1 MESKQNDLGWGPHAD
16 PAAVRSAAQEAR
28 GTVRHAAREAR
39 MAASREVDRLIA
51 DVEELLRQVTDVAD
65 PELLRLRARLQE
77 TVATTRKAVADG
89 AGEVQRRAK
98 EALQA
103 GDQSVRVWAWEAIG
117 IAAVAGL
124 AIGFLAGRR

>member
-1 MESKQNDLGWGPHAD
+1 MESKPNDLERGPHAD
-16 PAAVRSAAQEAR
+16 PEAVRSAAQEVR

-39 MAASREVDRLIA
+39 TAASREVDRLIA
-51 DVEELLRQVTDVAD
+51 DVEELLRRVTDAAD

-77 TVATTRKAVADG
+77 TVANTKKAIGDG

-103 GDQSVRVWAWEAIG
+103 GDQTVRDRAWEAIG

>member
-1 MESKQNDLGWGPHAD
+1 MESKANDLERGPRAD

-51 DVEELLRQVTDVAD
+51 DVEELLRRVGDATD

-77 TVATTRKAVADG
+77 TVAITKKALADG

-103 GDQSVRVWAWEAIG
+103 GDQTVRDRAWEAIG

>member
-1 MESKQNDLGWGPHAD
+1 MESQANDLERGAHAD

-51 DVEELLRQVTDVAD
+51 DVEELLRRVTDTAD

-77 TVATTRKAVADG
+77 TVATTKKAFTDG

-103 GDQSVRVWAWEAIG
+103 GDQTVRDRAWEAIG

>member
-1 MESKQNDLGWGPHAD
+1 MESKPNDLERGPHAD

-39 MAASREVDRLIA
+39 TVASREVDRLIA
-51 DVEELLRQVTDVAD
+51 DVEELLRRVTDTAD
-65 PELLRLRARLQE
+65 PELVRLRARLQE
-77 TVATTRKAVADG
+77 TVATTKKAFTDG
-89 AGEVQRRAK
+89 AGEMQRRAK

-103 GDQSVRVWAWEAIG
+103 GDQTVRDRAWEAIG

-124 AIGFLAGRR
+124 TIGFLAGRR